1 MYRKRLKLK
10 TVCVFIL
17 VLFINILF
25 ISCKGGNSNK
35 GIIVEKWDNFYEG
48 NNIHFYYSDGKS
60 PNPQQLKS
68 KYSLDKLTSKG
79 KDDIDKALKITSWL
93 NNKLKF
99 SKNSIKTEDDPL
111 TILEKYKEGETVS
124 DKEFNEI
131 FTEAILLLAYIQ
143 E

>member
-1 MYRKRLKLK
+1 M
-10 TVCVFIL
+10 
-17 VLFINILF
+17 F

-35 GIIVEKWDNFYEG
+35 GIVVEKWDNFYEG

-99 SKNSIKTEDDPL
+99 LKQ
-111 TILEKYKEGETVS
+111 YKDRRGS
-124 DKEFNEI
+124 FN
-131 FTEAILLLAYIQ
+131 YIRKI
-143 E
+143 